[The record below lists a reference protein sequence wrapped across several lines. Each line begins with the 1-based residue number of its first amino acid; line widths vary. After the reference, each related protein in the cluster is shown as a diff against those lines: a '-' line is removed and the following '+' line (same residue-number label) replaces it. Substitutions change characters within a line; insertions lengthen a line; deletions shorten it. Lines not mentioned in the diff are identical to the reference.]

1 MKLSNAEASAEGGD
15 MKRGP
20 RRGFLAVSLSQETD
34 APELWRAETPGPFG
48 VGGGSLLQAPK
59 VSPEVR
65 QGLLL

>member
-1 MKLSNAEASAEGGD
+1 

-34 APELWRAETPGPFG
+34 APELWRAETPGPFR

-65 QGLLL
+65 QRLLL